1 MADHA
6 LTRIRLRIAWTWFP
20 LPGTHFCCFAV
31 SYRAAGLSCH
41 VAENAEI
48 EQVCAI
54 LHRCGSRS
62 QM

>member
-1 MADHA
+1 VHETD
-6 LTRIRLRIAWTWFP
+6 FP
-20 LPGTHFCCFAV
+20 LPARFCCFAV
-31 SYRAAGLSCH
+31 FYRAAGLLRH

-62 QM
+62 QMNFARHYPP